1 MAHQVSITFILP
13 SADQVLRQ
21 SLLRAGAL
29 MTSLS
34 FVKKGIFAL
43 LALLLALQASFG
55 CGMAQADAAIKAPCC
70 GANCPVPS
78 SAGDGACCQV
88 QNSSAAAEAVS
99 AKPNVATLQPF
110 AGSIQAYEVTP
121 VITRFE
127 LASAFQANPPGA
139 AKLALLCSRQI

>member
-127 LASAFQANPPGA
+127 LASAANPPGA